1 MKKWLRRIRAAAR
14 MGLTW
19 AAGWA
24 PVGLLIGL
32 VMGGNSRTPDGFP
45 VDDWVMPLVALG
57 FLGGAIFSGV
67 LRIAEG
73 RRRFD
78 ELSLPRFGAW
88 GALGGLVLG
97 VLAVAAWQ
105 LDAGFGPVLWLR
117 ATVIIGSATLLSA
130 VSASGSLALAR
141 RAGGARTALET
152 RRSANREYKPRV
164 NDPKN
169 REKPT
174 RPGEFAREAERG
186 REAPQ
191 LHPQPPDP

>member
-1 MKKWLRRIRAAAR
+1 MKKWPRRIRAAAG

-19 AAGWA
+19 AVAWA

-32 VMGGNSRTPDGFP
+32 VLEGNSRTPDEFP
-45 VDDWVMPLVALG
+45 IDDWVMPLVILG

-67 LRIAEG
+67 LRIAGG

-97 VLAVAAWQ
+97 VLAIAAWQ
-105 LDAGFGPVLWLR
+105 LDAGFGPVLWSR
-117 ATVIIGSATLLSA
+117 AAVIAGSATLLSA

-141 RAGGARTALET
+141 RAEERELLDTGADVAEVGGAG
-152 RRSANREYKPRV
+152 
-164 NDPKN
+164 
-169 REKPT
+169 
-174 RPGEFAREAERG
+174 GEAREVLEG
-186 REAPQ
+186 G
-191 LHPQPPDP
+191 D